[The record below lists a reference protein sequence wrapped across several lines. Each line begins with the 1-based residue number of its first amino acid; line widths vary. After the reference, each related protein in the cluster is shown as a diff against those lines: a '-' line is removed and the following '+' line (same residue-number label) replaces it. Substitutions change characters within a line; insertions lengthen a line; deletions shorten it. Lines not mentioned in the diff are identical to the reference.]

1 MANDC
6 SVAQLKS
13 SREDEF
19 AMLVIACP
27 FGWPFPYV
35 RATPHRQQS
44 AVSSHPPELA
54 IVEALITEGP
64 GQQDVIHV
72 PSSPWGATPQEPSFT
87 TSVDNFSKII
97 TLWTAVEGALRV
109 TLPHVAVVGA
119 NASTGN

>member
-6 SVAQLKS
+6 SVVQLKS

-19 AMLVIACP
+19 AVLVIACP
-27 FGWPFPYV
+27 FDWPFPYV

-64 GQQDVIHV
+64 GQQNVIHD
-72 PSSPWGATPQEPSFT
+72 PSSP
-87 TSVDNFSKII
+87 
-97 TLWTAVEGALRV
+97 
-109 TLPHVAVVGA
+109 
-119 NASTGN
+119 

>member
-6 SVAQLKS
+6 SVVQLKS

-19 AMLVIACP
+19 AMLVIASP

-72 PSSPWGATPQEPSFT
+72 PLGRGRRRTSRYFAARRGGWG
-87 TSVDNFSKII
+87 
-97 TLWTAVEGALRV
+97 
-109 TLPHVAVVGA
+109 
-119 NASTGN
+119 

>member
-6 SVAQLKS
+6 SVVQLKS

-19 AMLVIACP
+19 AILVIACP

-35 RATPHRQQS
+35 RPTPHPQQS

-72 PSSPWGATPQEPSFT
+72 PLGRGRRR
-87 TSVDNFSKII
+87 TSRYFAARRGGGV
-97 TLWTAVEGALRV
+97 
-109 TLPHVAVVGA
+109 
-119 NASTGN
+119 NAKYR